1 MSVPRWREKVKDRA
15 LSILMEYKNKYMK
28 RIFSLLLLAMLSHL
42 YVAAKLEGSGYYRIW
57 NAAVLAQNKEKA
69 YCCVSCN
76 TYHMSTA
83 SGADQKIIS
92 IPLYPEQYSFTDP
105 SAIIYVQMPDAT
117 HKFDLSAQGVW
128 VSQLLDGSSLTLTGS
143 RDGEYV
149 LTGKVQGIES
159 PVYSTSEKSGRYDPK
174 YYYLTSS
181 NSNTAYKFW
190 GADKVDS
197 ESATNYFG
205 VKPTLSAKGKY
216 YAPFY
221 VSFPFETASDG
232 MKVYYVSKMN
242 KSGYTLEEING
253 IVPAATPVLIE
264 CSSDDPSKNRLK
276 LHEPGT
282 HGVRIAGNKLK
293 GVYFCNPNLGI
304 TWYPTSVTEFKP
316 ETMRIWKVENGEL
329 VLSNDGS
336 SLFYGSVASGVKMCC
351 LNANQSYLPVPADYA
366 TTMKEG
372 QADPVTVTFLNDEG
386 GILTTVEGF
395 PGDKITLPAEPTKTG
410 YTFAGWE
417 GLTDVFPEE
426 SKTVKPLW
434 TINQYTIT
442 FDSDGGNEV
451 APVTQDYGTA
461 VAIPAAPTKTGHT
474 FLGWEPAVP
483 TTMPAENV
491 TVKAKWQVNSY
502 SVKFLMDDNTVLKET
517 TQEYG
522 TPIVRPENPAKVGAE
537 FMGWIPEPD
546 ATVPAKDVVYT
557 AAFTGTEYTIT
568 FDTDGAGDIEPIK
581 GFYGTAV
588 QKPAAPV
595 KSGYTFLGWEPEIP
609 ATFSGNMTVKA
620 KWQMNQYTITF
631 DTDGGSTI
639 NPMTVDYNS
648 TIAVNIPTKEGYTF
662 LGWEPELPKTMPAN
676 DVTVKAKWQ
685 ANKYTITFD
694 TDGGSVVSPITADC
708 NSAVTAPTSPTKAGY
723 TFLGWEPELPQ
734 TMPAGNITVK
744 AQWKANAYTI
754 TFDAA
759 GGSAVSPIT
768 ADYNTA
774 ITAPAAPV
782 KEGYT
787 FLGWEPEL
795 PKTMPLDG
803 MTVKAKWQINQYTIK
818 FNCDGGSAV
827 SDMTQDYGTAVS
839 APDAPTKFGYTFAG
853 WQPELPATVPAQ
865 NITVKAVWQA
875 AKTGY
880 DISLSEGWNW
890 VSIPMMDEDMTDINT
905 LLGNGEWELG
915 DEVKSK
921 TAVAAYSKRNAK
933 WLGALAHQTK
943 LSGTVMYKIRSAKTQ
958 GVALKEGRVTVPAE
972 MNVTVNGGWN
982 HISYLPAE
990 PMLLSEA
997 LANYP
1002 AADGDVIKSET
1013 ASSLY
1018 SNDKGWEGELTVLE
1032 PGQGYMLMR
1041 NAGNPVTFRYPNE
1054 AQTKVEEQ
1062 PTAGTANRYADNMT
1076 VVATLAGVETEA
1088 GDSLAAIVRGEL
1100 RGTSAVS
1107 EDGTTILTVQG
1118 SGSELVSIALLR
1130 GGEVFATANTSLCY
1144 EVDAVVGSLGNPAAI
1159 SFVED
1164 DDTALPFNGG
1174 NVAAIYSADGKK
1186 VNTTNYNSLPAGTYI
1201 IYAVADG
1208 KTNIIKTT
1216 KK

>member
-1 MSVPRWREKVKDRA
+1 M
-15 LSILMEYKNKYMK
+15 
-28 RIFSLLLLAMLSHL
+28 LLAMLSHL

-57 NAAVLAQNKEKA
+57 NAAVLAKNKEKA
-69 YCCVSCN
+69 YCCVSCDSYYMN
-76 TYHMSTA
+76 TSAGT
-83 SGADQKIIS
+83 DQKIAS

-128 VSQLLDGSSLTLTGS
+128 VSQLLDGSSLTLSGNT
-143 RDGEYV
+143 DGNYV
-149 LTGKVQGIES
+149 LTGKVKGVET
-159 PVYSTSEKSGRYDPK
+159 PVYSTSRKSGIFGPK
-174 YYYLTSS
+174 YYVLTSS
-181 NSNTAYKFW
+181 NSDTSYKFW

-197 ESATNYFG
+197 ESDKNYFG

-253 IVPAATPVLIE
+253 IIPAATPVLIE

-282 HGVRIAGNKLK
+282 RGVRVADNKLK
-293 GVYFCNPNLGI
+293 GVYFCNPNLEI
-304 TWYPTSVTEFKP
+304 SQYNHAATEFKA
-316 ETMRIWKVENGEL
+316 ETMRIWKVVNDEL

-336 SLFYGSVASGVKMCC
+336 TLVDAEYVPGVPYLC
-351 LNANQSYLPVPADYA
+351 LNANQSYLPVPAGYA
-366 TTMKEG
+366 STMKEG

-386 GILTTVEGF
+386 GILTTIEGF

-426 SKTVKPLW
+426 GKTVKPLW
-434 TINQYTIT
+434 TISQYTIT

-522 TPIVRPENPAKVGAE
+522 TPIVRPENPTKVGAE

-676 DVTVKAKWQ
+676 DVMVKAKWQ
-685 ANKYTITFD
+685 ANKYTIMFD

-708 NSAVTAPTSPTKAGY
+708 NSAVAAPTSPTKAGY

-734 TMPAGNITVK
+734 TMPAGDLTVK
-744 AQWKANAYTI
+744 AKWMVNEYTI
-754 TFDAA
+754 TFDTD

-818 FNCDGGSAV
+818 FNSDGGSAV
-827 SDMTQDYGTAVS
+827 SDMTLDYGTAVS

-853 WQPELPATVPAQ
+853 WEPELPATVPAQ
-865 NITVKAVWQA
+865 NITVKAVWRA

-1032 PGQGYMLMR
+1032 PEQGYMLMR
-1041 NAGNPVTFRYPNE
+1041 NAGTPVTFRYPNE

-1076 VVATLAGVETEA
+1076 VIATLAGVETEA

-1118 SGSELVSIALLR
+1118 SGAELVSIALLR

-1201 IYAVADG
+1201 VYAVADG

>member
-1 MSVPRWREKVKDRA
+1 
-15 LSILMEYKNKYMK
+15 MK

-57 NAAVLAQNKEKA
+57 NAAVLAKNKEKA
-69 YCCVSCN
+69 YCCVSCDSYYMN
-76 TYHMSTA
+76 TSAGT
-83 SGADQKIIS
+83 DQKIAS

-128 VSQLLDGSSLTLTGS
+128 VSQLLDGSSLTLSGNT
-143 RDGEYV
+143 DGNYV
-149 LTGKVQGIES
+149 LTGKVKGVET
-159 PVYSTSEKSGRYDPK
+159 PVYSTSRKSGIFGPK
-174 YYYLTSS
+174 YYVLTSS
-181 NSNTAYKFW
+181 NSDTSYKFW

-197 ESATNYFG
+197 ESDKNYFG

-253 IVPAATPVLIE
+253 IIPAATPVLIE

-282 HGVRIAGNKLK
+282 RGVRVADNKLK
-293 GVYFCNPNLGI
+293 GVYFCNPNLEI
-304 TWYPTSVTEFKP
+304 SQYSHAATEFKA
-316 ETMRIWKVENGEL
+316 ETMRIWKVVNDEL

-336 SLFYGSVASGVKMCC
+336 TLVDAEYVPGVPYLC
-351 LNANQSYLPVPADYA
+351 LNANQSYLPVPAGYA
-366 TTMKEG
+366 SIMKEG

-426 SKTVKPLW
+426 SKTVKPMW

-451 APVTQDYGTA
+451 APVTQNYGTV

-522 TPIVRPENPAKVGAE
+522 TPIVVPENPTKTGE
-537 FMGWIPEPD
+537 TFLCWTPEVD

-557 AAFTGTEYTIT
+557 AVFTGSEFTIT
-568 FDTDGAGDIEPIK
+568 FDTDGAGEMEPMKVI
-581 GFYGTAV
+581 YGTAV
-588 QKPAAPV
+588 PKPAAPV
-595 KSGYTFLGWEPEIP
+595 
-609 ATFSGNMTVKA
+609 
-620 KWQMNQYTITF
+620 
-631 DTDGGSTI
+631 
-639 NPMTVDYNS
+639 
-648 TIAVNIPTKEGYTF
+648 
-662 LGWEPELPKTMPAN
+662 
-676 DVTVKAKWQ
+676 
-685 ANKYTITFD
+685 
-694 TDGGSVVSPITADC
+694 
-708 NSAVTAPTSPTKAGY
+708 KAGY

-734 TMPAGNITVK
+734 TMPAGDLTVK
-744 AQWKANAYTI
+744 ALWKANAYTI
-754 TFDAA
+754 TFDTD

-818 FNCDGGSAV
+818 FNSDGGSAV

-853 WQPELPATVPAQ
+853 WEPELPATVPAQ

-875 AKTGY
+875 AKTSY

-1018 SNDKGWEGELTVLE
+1018 SNAKGWEGELTVLE
-1032 PGQGYMLMR
+1032 PEQGYMLMR
-1041 NAGNPVTFRYPNE
+1041 NAGTPVTFRYPNE

-1088 GDSLAAIVRGEL
+1088 GDSLAAIVRGEI

-1118 SGSELVSIALLR
+1118 IGAELVSIALLR

-1174 NVAAIYSADGKK
+1174 NVSAIYSADGKK

-1201 IYAVADG
+1201 VYAVADG

>member
-1 MSVPRWREKVKDRA
+1 
-15 LSILMEYKNKYMK
+15 MK

-57 NAAVLAQNKEKA
+57 NAAILAKNKEKA
-69 YCCVSCN
+69 YCCVSCDSYYMN
-76 TYHMSTA
+76 TSAGT
-83 SGADQKIIS
+83 DQKIAS

-128 VSQLLDGSSLTLTGS
+128 VSQLLDGSSLTLSGNT
-143 RDGEYV
+143 DGNYV
-149 LTGKVQGIES
+149 LTGKVKGVET
-159 PVYSTSEKSGRYDPK
+159 PVYSTSRKSGIFGPK
-174 YYYLTSS
+174 YYVLTSS
-181 NSNTAYKFW
+181 NSDTSYKFW

-197 ESATNYFG
+197 ESDKNYFG

-253 IVPAATPVLIE
+253 IIPAATPVLIE

-282 HGVRIAGNKLK
+282 RGVRVADNKLK
-293 GVYFCNPNLGI
+293 GVYFCNPNLEI
-304 TWYPTSVTEFKP
+304 SQYSHAATEFKA
-316 ETMRIWKVENGEL
+316 ETMRIWKVVNDEL

-336 SLFYGSVASGVKMCC
+336 TLVDAEYVPGVPYLC

-417 GLTDVFPEE
+417 GLADVFPEE
-426 SKTVKPLW
+426 SKTVKPMW

-451 APVTQDYGTA
+451 APVTQNYGTA
-461 VAIPAAPTKTGHT
+461 VAIPATPTKTGH
-474 FLGWEPAVP
+474 
-483 TTMPAENV
+483 
-491 TVKAKWQVNSY
+491 
-502 SVKFLMDDNTVLKET
+502 
-517 TQEYG
+517 
-522 TPIVRPENPAKVGAE
+522 
-537 FMGWIPEPD
+537 
-546 ATVPAKDVVYT
+546 
-557 AAFTGTEYTIT
+557 
-568 FDTDGAGDIEPIK
+568 
-581 GFYGTAV
+581 
-588 QKPAAPV
+588 
-595 KSGYTFLGWEPEIP
+595 
-609 ATFSGNMTVKA
+609 
-620 KWQMNQYTITF
+620 
-631 DTDGGSTI
+631 
-639 NPMTVDYNS
+639 
-648 TIAVNIPTKEGYTF
+648 
-662 LGWEPELPKTMPAN
+662 
-676 DVTVKAKWQ
+676 
-685 ANKYTITFD
+685 
-694 TDGGSVVSPITADC
+694 
-708 NSAVTAPTSPTKAGY
+708 

-734 TMPAGNITVK
+734 TMPAGDLTVK
-744 AQWKANAYTI
+744 ALWKANAYTI

-774 ITAPAAPV
+774 ITAPSAPV

-853 WQPELPATVPAQ
+853 WEPELPATVPAQ

-875 AKTGY
+875 AKTSY

-890 VSIPMMDEDMTDINT
+890 VSIPMMDEDMTGINT
-905 LLGNGEWELG
+905 LLRNGEWELG

-1032 PGQGYMLMR
+1032 PEQGYMLMR

-1076 VVATLAGVETEA
+1076 VVATLAGVETEV
-1088 GDSLAAIVRGEL
+1088 GDSLAAIVRGEI

-1118 SGSELVSIALLR
+1118 IGAELVSIALLR

-1201 IYAVADG
+1201 VYAVADG

>member
-1 MSVPRWREKVKDRA
+1 
-15 LSILMEYKNKYMK
+15 MK

-57 NAAVLAQNKEKA
+57 NAAILAKNKEKA
-69 YCCVSCN
+69 YCCVSCDSYYMN
-76 TYHMSTA
+76 TSAGT
-83 SGADQKIIS
+83 DQKIAS

-128 VSQLLDGSSLTLTGS
+128 VSQLLDGSSLTLSGNT
-143 RDGEYV
+143 DGNYV
-149 LTGKVQGIES
+149 LTGKVKGVET
-159 PVYSTSEKSGRYDPK
+159 PVYSTSRKSGIFGPK
-174 YYYLTSS
+174 YYVLTSS
-181 NSNTAYKFW
+181 NSDTSYKFW

-197 ESATNYFG
+197 ESDKNYFG

-253 IVPAATPVLIE
+253 IIPAATPVLIE

-282 HGVRIAGNKLK
+282 RGVRVADNKLK
-293 GVYFCNPNLGI
+293 GVYFCNPNLEI
-304 TWYPTSVTEFKP
+304 SQYSHAATEFKA
-316 ETMRIWKVENGEL
+316 ETMRIWKVVNDEL

-336 SLFYGSVASGVKMCC
+336 TLVDAEYVPGVPYLC

-417 GLTDVFPEE
+417 GLADVFPEE
-426 SKTVKPLW
+426 SKTVKPMW

-451 APVTQDYGTA
+451 APVTQNYGTA
-461 VAIPAAPTKTGHT
+461 VAIPATPTKTGHT

-522 TPIVRPENPAKVGAE
+522 TPIVVPENPTKTGE
-537 FMGWIPEPD
+537 TFLCWTPEVD

-557 AAFTGTEYTIT
+557 AVFTGSEFTIT
-568 FDTDGAGDIEPIK
+568 FDTDGAGEMEPMKVI
-581 GFYGTAV
+581 YGTAV
-588 QKPAAPV
+588 
-595 KSGYTFLGWEPEIP
+595 
-609 ATFSGNMTVKA
+609 
-620 KWQMNQYTITF
+620 
-631 DTDGGSTI
+631 
-639 NPMTVDYNS
+639 
-648 TIAVNIPTKEGYTF
+648 
-662 LGWEPELPKTMPAN
+662 PK
-676 DVTVKAKWQ
+676 
-685 ANKYTITFD
+685 
-694 TDGGSVVSPITADC
+694 
-708 NSAVTAPTSPTKAGY
+708 PTSPTKAGY

-734 TMPAGNITVK
+734 TMPAGDLTVK
-744 AQWKANAYTI
+744 ALWKANAYTI

-774 ITAPAAPV
+774 ITAPSAPV

-853 WQPELPATVPAQ
+853 WEPELPATVPAQ

-875 AKTGY
+875 AKTSY

-997 LANYP
+997 LANYL

-1032 PGQGYMLMR
+1032 PEQGYMLMR

-1076 VVATLAGVETEA
+1076 VVATLAGVETEV
-1088 GDSLAAIVRGEL
+1088 GDSLAAIVRGEI

-1118 SGSELVSIALLR
+1118 IGAELVSIALLR

-1201 IYAVADG
+1201 VYAVADG

>member
-1 MSVPRWREKVKDRA
+1 M
-15 LSILMEYKNKYMK
+15 
-28 RIFSLLLLAMLSHL
+28 LLAMLSHL

-57 NAAVLAQNKEKA
+57 NAAVLAKNKEKA
-69 YCCVSCN
+69 YCCVSCDSYYMN
-76 TYHMSTA
+76 TSAGT
-83 SGADQKIIS
+83 DQKIAS

-128 VSQLLDGSSLTLTGS
+128 VSQLLDGSSLTLSGNT
-143 RDGEYV
+143 DGNYV
-149 LTGKVQGIES
+149 LTGKVKGVET
-159 PVYSTSEKSGRYDPK
+159 PVYSTSRKSGIFGPK
-174 YYYLTSS
+174 YYVLTSS
-181 NSNTAYKFW
+181 NSDTSYKFW

-197 ESATNYFG
+197 ESDKNYFG

-253 IVPAATPVLIE
+253 IIPAATPVLIE

-282 HGVRIAGNKLK
+282 RGVRVADNKLK
-293 GVYFCNPNLGI
+293 GVYFCNPNLEI
-304 TWYPTSVTEFKP
+304 SQYSHAATEFKA
-316 ETMRIWKVENGEL
+316 ETMRIWKVVNDEL

-336 SLFYGSVASGVKMCC
+336 TLVDAEYVPGVPYLC
-351 LNANQSYLPVPADYA
+351 LNANQSYLPVPAGYA
-366 TTMKEG
+366 SIMKEG

-522 TPIVRPENPAKVGAE
+522 TPIVRPENPTKVGAE

-676 DVTVKAKWQ
+676 DVTVKAKWK
-685 ANKYTITFD
+685 ANK
-694 TDGGSVVSPITADC
+694 
-708 NSAVTAPTSPTKAGY
+708 
-723 TFLGWEPELPQ
+723 
-734 TMPAGNITVK
+734 
-744 AQWKANAYTI
+744 
-754 TFDAA
+754 
-759 GGSAVSPIT
+759 
-768 ADYNTA
+768 
-774 ITAPAAPV
+774 
-782 KEGYT
+782 
-787 FLGWEPEL
+787 
-795 PKTMPLDG
+795 
-803 MTVKAKWQINQYTIK
+803 
-818 FNCDGGSAV
+818 
-827 SDMTQDYGTAVS
+827 
-839 APDAPTKFGYTFAG
+839 
-853 WQPELPATVPAQ
+853 
-865 NITVKAVWQA
+865 
-875 AKTGY
+875 
-880 DISLSEGWNW
+880 
-890 VSIPMMDEDMTDINT
+890 
-905 LLGNGEWELG
+905 
-915 DEVKSK
+915 
-921 TAVAAYSKRNAK
+921 
-933 WLGALAHQTK
+933 
-943 LSGTVMYKIRSAKTQ
+943 
-958 GVALKEGRVTVPAE
+958 
-972 MNVTVNGGWN
+972 
-982 HISYLPAE
+982 
-990 PMLLSEA
+990 
-997 LANYP
+997 
-1002 AADGDVIKSET
+1002 
-1013 ASSLY
+1013 
-1018 SNDKGWEGELTVLE
+1018 
-1032 PGQGYMLMR
+1032 
-1041 NAGNPVTFRYPNE
+1041 
-1054 AQTKVEEQ
+1054 
-1062 PTAGTANRYADNMT
+1062 
-1076 VVATLAGVETEA
+1076 
-1088 GDSLAAIVRGEL
+1088 
-1100 RGTSAVS
+1100 
-1107 EDGTTILTVQG
+1107 
-1118 SGSELVSIALLR
+1118 
-1130 GGEVFATANTSLCY
+1130 
-1144 EVDAVVGSLGNPAAI
+1144 
-1159 SFVED
+1159 
-1164 DDTALPFNGG
+1164 
-1174 NVAAIYSADGKK
+1174 
-1186 VNTTNYNSLPAGTYI
+1186 
-1201 IYAVADG
+1201 
-1208 KTNIIKTT
+1208 
-1216 KK
+1216 

>member
-1 MSVPRWREKVKDRA
+1 
-15 LSILMEYKNKYMK
+15 MK

-57 NAAVLAQNKEKA
+57 NAAILAKNKEKA
-69 YCCVSCN
+69 YCCVSCDSYYMN
-76 TYHMSTA
+76 TSAGT
-83 SGADQKIIS
+83 DQKIAS

-128 VSQLLDGSSLTLTGS
+128 VSQLLDGSSLTLSGNT
-143 RDGEYV
+143 DGNYV
-149 LTGKVQGIES
+149 LTGKVKGVET
-159 PVYSTSEKSGRYDPK
+159 PVYSTSRKSGIFGPK
-174 YYYLTSS
+174 YYVLTSS
-181 NSNTAYKFW
+181 NSDTSYKFW

-197 ESATNYFG
+197 ESDKNYFG

-253 IVPAATPVLIE
+253 IIPAATPVLIE

-282 HGVRIAGNKLK
+282 RGVRVADNKLK
-293 GVYFCNPNLGI
+293 GVYFCNPNLEI
-304 TWYPTSVTEFKP
+304 SQYSHAATEFKA
-316 ETMRIWKVENGEL
+316 ETMRIWKVVNDEL

-336 SLFYGSVASGVKMCC
+336 TLVDAEYVPGVPYLC

-417 GLTDVFPEE
+417 GLADVFPEE
-426 SKTVKPLW
+426 SKTVKPMW

-451 APVTQDYGTA
+451 APVTQNYGTA
-461 VAIPAAPTKTGHT
+461 VAIPATPTKTGHT

-522 TPIVRPENPAKVGAE
+522 TPIVVPENPTKTGE
-537 FMGWIPEPD
+537 TFLCWTPEVD

-557 AAFTGTEYTIT
+557 AVFTGSEFTIT
-568 FDTDGAGDIEPIK
+568 FDTDGAGEMEPMKVI
-581 GFYGTAV
+581 YGTAV
-588 QKPAAPV
+588 
-595 KSGYTFLGWEPEIP
+595 
-609 ATFSGNMTVKA
+609 
-620 KWQMNQYTITF
+620 
-631 DTDGGSTI
+631 
-639 NPMTVDYNS
+639 
-648 TIAVNIPTKEGYTF
+648 
-662 LGWEPELPKTMPAN
+662 PK
-676 DVTVKAKWQ
+676 
-685 ANKYTITFD
+685 
-694 TDGGSVVSPITADC
+694 
-708 NSAVTAPTSPTKAGY
+708 PTSPTKAGY

-734 TMPAGNITVK
+734 TMPAGDLTVK
-744 AQWKANAYTI
+744 ALWKANAYTI

-774 ITAPAAPV
+774 ITAPSAPV

-853 WQPELPATVPAQ
+853 WEPELPATVPAQ

-875 AKTGY
+875 AKTSY

-1032 PGQGYMLMR
+1032 PEQGYMLMR

-1076 VVATLAGVETEA
+1076 VVATLAGVETEV
-1088 GDSLAAIVRGEL
+1088 GDSLAAIVRGEI

-1118 SGSELVSIALLR
+1118 IGAELVSIALLR

-1201 IYAVADG
+1201 VYAVADG

>member
-1 MSVPRWREKVKDRA
+1 
-15 LSILMEYKNKYMK
+15 MK

-57 NAAVLAQNKEKA
+57 NAAILAKNKEKA
-69 YCCVSCN
+69 YCCVSCDSYYMN
-76 TYHMSTA
+76 TSAGT
-83 SGADQKIIS
+83 DQKIAS

-128 VSQLLDGSSLTLTGS
+128 VSQLLDGSSLTLSGNT
-143 RDGEYV
+143 DGNYV
-149 LTGKVQGIES
+149 LTGKVKGVET
-159 PVYSTSEKSGRYDPK
+159 PVYSTSRKYGIFGPK
-174 YYYLTSS
+174 YYVLTSS
-181 NSNTAYKFW
+181 NSDTSYKFW

-197 ESATNYFG
+197 ESDKNYFG

-253 IVPAATPVLIE
+253 IIPAATPVLIE

-282 HGVRIAGNKLK
+282 RGVRVADNKLK
-293 GVYFCNPNLGI
+293 GVYFCNPNLEI
-304 TWYPTSVTEFKP
+304 SQYSHAATEFKA
-316 ETMRIWKVENGEL
+316 ETMRIWKVVNDEL

-336 SLFYGSVASGVKMCC
+336 TLVDAEYVPGVPYLC

-417 GLTDVFPEE
+417 GLADVFPEE
-426 SKTVKPLW
+426 SKTVKPMW

-451 APVTQDYGTA
+451 APVTQNYGTA
-461 VAIPAAPTKTGHT
+461 VAIPATPTKTGHT

-522 TPIVRPENPAKVGAE
+522 TPIVVPENPTKTGE
-537 FMGWIPEPD
+537 TFLCWTPEVD

-557 AAFTGTEYTIT
+557 AVFTGSEFTIT
-568 FDTDGAGDIEPIK
+568 FDTDGAGEMEPMKVI
-581 GFYGTAV
+581 YGTAV
-588 QKPAAPV
+588 
-595 KSGYTFLGWEPEIP
+595 
-609 ATFSGNMTVKA
+609 
-620 KWQMNQYTITF
+620 
-631 DTDGGSTI
+631 
-639 NPMTVDYNS
+639 
-648 TIAVNIPTKEGYTF
+648 
-662 LGWEPELPKTMPAN
+662 PK
-676 DVTVKAKWQ
+676 
-685 ANKYTITFD
+685 
-694 TDGGSVVSPITADC
+694 
-708 NSAVTAPTSPTKAGY
+708 PTSPTKAGY

-734 TMPAGNITVK
+734 TMPAGDLTVK
-744 AQWKANAYTI
+744 ALWKANAYTI

-774 ITAPAAPV
+774 ITAPSAPV

-853 WQPELPATVPAQ
+853 WEPELPATVPAQ

-875 AKTGY
+875 AKTSY

-890 VSIPMMDEDMTDINT
+890 VSIPMMDEDMTGINT

-1032 PGQGYMLMR
+1032 PEQGYMLMR

-1076 VVATLAGVETEA
+1076 VVATLAGVETEV
-1088 GDSLAAIVRGEL
+1088 GDSLAAIVRGEI

-1118 SGSELVSIALLR
+1118 IGAELVSIALLR

-1201 IYAVADG
+1201 VYAVADG

>member
-1 MSVPRWREKVKDRA
+1 M
-15 LSILMEYKNKYMK
+15 
-28 RIFSLLLLAMLSHL
+28 LLAMLSHL

-57 NAAVLAQNKEKA
+57 NAAVLAKNKEKA
-69 YCCVSCN
+69 YCCVSCDSYYMN
-76 TYHMSTA
+76 TSAGT
-83 SGADQKIIS
+83 DQKIAS
-92 IPLYPEQYSFTDP
+92 IPLYPEKYSFTDP
-105 SAIIYVQMPDAT
+105 AAIIYVQMPDAT

-128 VSQLLDGSSLTLTGS
+128 VSQLLDGSSLTLSGNT
-143 RDGEYV
+143 DGNYV
-149 LTGKVQGIES
+149 LTGKVQGVET
-159 PVYSTSEKSGRYDPK
+159 PVYSTSQKFGIYGPK
-174 YYYLTSS
+174 YYVLTSS
-181 NSNTAYKFW
+181 NSDTSYKFW

-197 ESATNYFG
+197 ESAKNYFG

-221 VSFPFETASDG
+221 VSFPFETVSDG

-253 IVPAATPVLIE
+253 IIPAATPVLIE

-282 HGVRIAGNKLK
+282 AGTSVAGNKLK
-293 GVYFCNPNLGI
+293 GVYFCNPDLEI
-304 TWYPTSVTEFKP
+304 SQYKHAATEFKA
-316 ETMRIWKVENGEL
+316 ESMRIWKVVNDEL
-329 VLSNDGS
+329 VLSDDGS
-336 SLFYGSVASGVKMCC
+336 SLVDAEYVPGVPYLC
-351 LNANQSYLPVPADYA
+351 LNANQSYLPVPAGYA
-366 TTMKEG
+366 SIMKEG

-451 APVTQDYGTA
+451 APVTQNYGTV

-522 TPIVRPENPAKVGAE
+522 TPIVVPENPTKTGE
-537 FMGWIPEPD
+537 TFLCWTPEVD

-557 AAFTGTEYTIT
+557 AVFTGSEFTIT
-568 FDTDGAGDIEPIK
+568 FDTDGAGEMEPMKVI
-581 GFYGTAV
+581 YGTAV
-588 QKPAAPV
+588 
-595 KSGYTFLGWEPEIP
+595 
-609 ATFSGNMTVKA
+609 
-620 KWQMNQYTITF
+620 
-631 DTDGGSTI
+631 
-639 NPMTVDYNS
+639 
-648 TIAVNIPTKEGYTF
+648 
-662 LGWEPELPKTMPAN
+662 PK
-676 DVTVKAKWQ
+676 
-685 ANKYTITFD
+685 
-694 TDGGSVVSPITADC
+694 
-708 NSAVTAPTSPTKAGY
+708 PTSPTKAGY

-734 TMPAGNITVK
+734 TMPAGDLTVK
-744 AQWKANAYTI
+744 ALWKANAYTI

-774 ITAPAAPV
+774 ITAPSAPV

-853 WQPELPATVPAQ
+853 WEPELPATVPAQ

-1032 PGQGYMLMR
+1032 PEQGYMLMR

-1088 GDSLAAIVRGEL
+1088 GDSLAAIVRGEI

-1118 SGSELVSIALLR
+1118 SGAELVSIALLR

-1201 IYAVADG
+1201 VYAVADG

>member
-1 MSVPRWREKVKDRA
+1 M
-15 LSILMEYKNKYMK
+15 
-28 RIFSLLLLAMLSHL
+28 
-42 YVAAKLEGSGYYRIW
+42 
-57 NAAVLAQNKEKA
+57 
-69 YCCVSCN
+69 
-76 TYHMSTA
+76 
-83 SGADQKIIS
+83 
-92 IPLYPEQYSFTDP
+92 
-105 SAIIYVQMPDAT
+105 
-117 HKFDLSAQGVW
+117 
-128 VSQLLDGSSLTLTGS
+128 
-143 RDGEYV
+143 
-149 LTGKVQGIES
+149 
-159 PVYSTSEKSGRYDPK
+159 
-174 YYYLTSS
+174 
-181 NSNTAYKFW
+181 
-190 GADKVDS
+190 
-197 ESATNYFG
+197 
-205 VKPTLSAKGKY
+205 
-216 YAPFY
+216 
-221 VSFPFETASDG
+221 
-232 MKVYYVSKMN
+232 
-242 KSGYTLEEING
+242 
-253 IVPAATPVLIE
+253 
-264 CSSDDPSKNRLK
+264 
-276 LHEPGT
+276 
-282 HGVRIAGNKLK
+282 
-293 GVYFCNPNLGI
+293 
-304 TWYPTSVTEFKP
+304 
-316 ETMRIWKVENGEL
+316 
-329 VLSNDGS
+329 
-336 SLFYGSVASGVKMCC
+336 
-351 LNANQSYLPVPADYA
+351 
-366 TTMKEG
+366 
-372 QADPVTVTFLNDEG
+372 
-386 GILTTVEGF
+386 
-395 PGDKITLPAEPTKTG
+395 
-410 YTFAGWE
+410 
-417 GLTDVFPEE
+417 
-426 SKTVKPLW
+426 
-434 TINQYTIT
+434 
-442 FDSDGGNEV
+442 
-451 APVTQDYGTA
+451 
-461 VAIPAAPTKTGHT
+461 
-474 FLGWEPAVP
+474 
-483 TTMPAENV
+483 
-491 TVKAKWQVNSY
+491 
-502 SVKFLMDDNTVLKET
+502 
-517 TQEYG
+517 
-522 TPIVRPENPAKVGAE
+522 
-537 FMGWIPEPD
+537 
-546 ATVPAKDVVYT
+546 
-557 AAFTGTEYTIT
+557 
-568 FDTDGAGDIEPIK
+568 
-581 GFYGTAV
+581 
-588 QKPAAPV
+588 
-595 KSGYTFLGWEPEIP
+595 
-609 ATFSGNMTVKA
+609 
-620 KWQMNQYTITF
+620 
-631 DTDGGSTI
+631 
-639 NPMTVDYNS
+639 
-648 TIAVNIPTKEGYTF
+648 
-662 LGWEPELPKTMPAN
+662 
-676 DVTVKAKWQ
+676 
-685 ANKYTITFD
+685 
-694 TDGGSVVSPITADC
+694 VSPITADC

-734 TMPAGNITVK
+734 TMPAGDLTVK
-744 AQWKANAYTI
+744 ALWKANAYTI

-818 FNCDGGSAV
+818 FNSDGGSAV
-827 SDMTQDYGTAVS
+827 SDMTQDYGTTVS

-853 WQPELPATVPAQ
+853 WKPELPATVPAQ

-875 AKTGY
+875 AKTSY

-1032 PGQGYMLMR
+1032 PEQGYMLMR
-1041 NAGNPVTFRYPNE
+1041 NAGTPVTFRYPNE

-1088 GDSLAAIVRGEL
+1088 GDSLAAIVRGEI

-1174 NVAAIYSADGKK
+1174 NVSAIYSADGKK

-1201 IYAVADG
+1201 VYAVADG

>member
-1 MSVPRWREKVKDRA
+1 
-15 LSILMEYKNKYMK
+15 MK

-57 NAAVLAQNKEKA
+57 NAAVLAKNKEKA
-69 YCCVSCN
+69 YCCVSCDSYYMN
-76 TYHMSTA
+76 TSAGT
-83 SGADQKIIS
+83 DQKIAS
-92 IPLYPEQYSFTDP
+92 IPLYPEKYSFTDP
-105 SAIIYVQMPDAT
+105 AAIIYVQMPDAT

-128 VSQLLDGSSLTLTGS
+128 VSQLLDGSSLTLSGNT
-143 RDGEYV
+143 DGNYV
-149 LTGKVQGIES
+149 LTGKVQGVET
-159 PVYSTSEKSGRYDPK
+159 PVYSTSQKFGIYGPK
-174 YYYLTSS
+174 YYVLTSS
-181 NSNTAYKFW
+181 NSDTSYKFW

-197 ESATNYFG
+197 ESAKNYFG

-253 IVPAATPVLIE
+253 IIPAATPVLIE

-282 HGVRIAGNKLK
+282 RGVRVADNKLK
-293 GVYFCNPNLGI
+293 GVYFCNPDLEI
-304 TWYPTSVTEFKP
+304 SQYKHAATEFKA
-316 ETMRIWKVENGEL
+316 ESMRIWKVVNDEL
-329 VLSNDGS
+329 VLSDDGS
-336 SLFYGSVASGVKMCC
+336 SLVDAEYVPGVPYLC
-351 LNANQSYLPVPADYA
+351 LNANQSYLPVPAGYA
-366 TTMKEG
+366 SIMKEG

-461 VAIPAAPTKTGHT
+461 VAIPAVPTKTGHT

-522 TPIVRPENPAKVGAE
+522 TPIVVPENPTKAGE
-537 FMGWIPEPD
+537 TFLCWTPEVD

-557 AAFTGTEYTIT
+557 AVFTGSEFTIT
-568 FDTDGAGDIEPIK
+568 FDTDGAGEMEPMKVI
-581 GFYGTAV
+581 YGTAV
-588 QKPAAPV
+588 
-595 KSGYTFLGWEPEIP
+595 
-609 ATFSGNMTVKA
+609 
-620 KWQMNQYTITF
+620 
-631 DTDGGSTI
+631 
-639 NPMTVDYNS
+639 
-648 TIAVNIPTKEGYTF
+648 
-662 LGWEPELPKTMPAN
+662 PK
-676 DVTVKAKWQ
+676 
-685 ANKYTITFD
+685 
-694 TDGGSVVSPITADC
+694 
-708 NSAVTAPTSPTKAGY
+708 PTSPTKAGY
-723 TFLGWEPELPQ
+723 TFLGWEPELPK
-734 TMPAGNITVK
+734 TMPAGDLTVK
-744 AQWKANAYTI
+744 ALWKANAYTI

-768 ADYNTA
+768 ADYNSA
-774 ITAPAAPV
+774 ITAPSAPV

-853 WQPELPATVPAQ
+853 WEPELPATVPAQ

-875 AKTGY
+875 VKTSY

-1032 PGQGYMLMR
+1032 PEQGYMLMR

-1088 GDSLAAIVRGEL
+1088 GDSLAAIVRGEF

-1107 EDGTTILTVQG
+1107 ENGTTILTVQG
-1118 SGSELVSIALLR
+1118 SGAELVSIALLR

-1201 IYAVADG
+1201 VYAVADG

>member
-1 MSVPRWREKVKDRA
+1 
-15 LSILMEYKNKYMK
+15 MEYRNKYMK

-57 NAAVLAQNKEKA
+57 NAAILAKNKEKA
-69 YCCVSCN
+69 YCCVSCDSYYMN
-76 TYHMSTA
+76 TSAGT
-83 SGADQKIIS
+83 DQKIAS

-128 VSQLLDGSSLTLTGS
+128 VSQLLDGSSLTLSGNT
-143 RDGEYV
+143 DGNYV
-149 LTGKVQGIES
+149 LTGKVKGVET
-159 PVYSTSEKSGRYDPK
+159 PVYSTSRKSGIFGPK
-174 YYYLTSS
+174 YYVLTSS
-181 NSNTAYKFW
+181 NSDTSYKFW

-197 ESATNYFG
+197 ESDKNYFG

-253 IVPAATPVLIE
+253 IIPAATPVLIE

-282 HGVRIAGNKLK
+282 RGVRVADNKLK
-293 GVYFCNPNLGI
+293 GVYFCNPNLEI
-304 TWYPTSVTEFKP
+304 SQYSHAATEFKA
-316 ETMRIWKVENGEL
+316 ETMRIWKVVNDEL

-336 SLFYGSVASGVKMCC
+336 TLVDAEYVPGVPYLC

-417 GLTDVFPEE
+417 GLADVFPEE
-426 SKTVKPLW
+426 SKTVKPMW

-451 APVTQDYGTA
+451 APVTQNYGTA
-461 VAIPAAPTKTGHT
+461 VAIPATPTKTGHT

-522 TPIVRPENPAKVGAE
+522 TPIVVPENPTKTGE
-537 FMGWIPEPD
+537 TFLCWTPEVD

-557 AAFTGTEYTIT
+557 AVFTGSEFTIT
-568 FDTDGAGDIEPIK
+568 FDTDGAGEMEPMKVI
-581 GFYGTAV
+581 YGTAV
-588 QKPAAPV
+588 
-595 KSGYTFLGWEPEIP
+595 
-609 ATFSGNMTVKA
+609 
-620 KWQMNQYTITF
+620 
-631 DTDGGSTI
+631 
-639 NPMTVDYNS
+639 
-648 TIAVNIPTKEGYTF
+648 
-662 LGWEPELPKTMPAN
+662 PK
-676 DVTVKAKWQ
+676 
-685 ANKYTITFD
+685 
-694 TDGGSVVSPITADC
+694 
-708 NSAVTAPTSPTKAGY
+708 PTSPTKAGY

-734 TMPAGNITVK
+734 TMPAGDLTVK
-744 AQWKANAYTI
+744 ALWKANAYTI

-774 ITAPAAPV
+774 ITAPSAPV

-853 WQPELPATVPAQ
+853 WEPELPATVPAQ

-875 AKTGY
+875 AKTSY

-1032 PGQGYMLMR
+1032 PEQGYMLMR

-1076 VVATLAGVETEA
+1076 VVATLAGVETEV
-1088 GDSLAAIVRGEL
+1088 GDSLAAIVRGEI

-1118 SGSELVSIALLR
+1118 IGAELVSIALLR

-1201 IYAVADG
+1201 VYAVADG

>member
-1 MSVPRWREKVKDRA
+1 
-15 LSILMEYKNKYMK
+15 MK

-57 NAAVLAQNKEKA
+57 NAAILAKNKEKA
-69 YCCVSCN
+69 YCCVSCDSYYMN
-76 TYHMSTA
+76 TSAGT
-83 SGADQKIIS
+83 DQKIAS

-128 VSQLLDGSSLTLTGS
+128 VSQLLDGSSLTLSGNT
-143 RDGEYV
+143 DGNYV
-149 LTGKVQGIES
+149 LTGKVKGVET
-159 PVYSTSEKSGRYDPK
+159 PVYSTSRKYGIFGPK
-174 YYYLTSS
+174 YYVLTSS
-181 NSNTAYKFW
+181 NSDTSYKFW

-197 ESATNYFG
+197 ESDKNYFG

-253 IVPAATPVLIE
+253 IIPAATPVLIE

-282 HGVRIAGNKLK
+282 RGVRVADNKLK
-293 GVYFCNPNLGI
+293 GVYFCNPNLEI
-304 TWYPTSVTEFKP
+304 SQYSHAATEFKA
-316 ETMRIWKVENGEL
+316 ETMRIWKVVNDEL

-336 SLFYGSVASGVKMCC
+336 TLVDAEYVPEVPYLC

-417 GLTDVFPEE
+417 GLADVFPEE
-426 SKTVKPLW
+426 SKTVKPMW

-451 APVTQDYGTA
+451 APVTQNYGTA
-461 VAIPAAPTKTGHT
+461 VAIPATPTKTGHT

-522 TPIVRPENPAKVGAE
+522 TPIVVPENPTKTGE
-537 FMGWIPEPD
+537 TFLCWTPEVD

-557 AAFTGTEYTIT
+557 AVFTGSEFTIT
-568 FDTDGAGDIEPIK
+568 FDTDGAGEMEPMKVI
-581 GFYGTAV
+581 YGTAV
-588 QKPAAPV
+588 
-595 KSGYTFLGWEPEIP
+595 
-609 ATFSGNMTVKA
+609 
-620 KWQMNQYTITF
+620 
-631 DTDGGSTI
+631 
-639 NPMTVDYNS
+639 
-648 TIAVNIPTKEGYTF
+648 
-662 LGWEPELPKTMPAN
+662 PK
-676 DVTVKAKWQ
+676 
-685 ANKYTITFD
+685 
-694 TDGGSVVSPITADC
+694 
-708 NSAVTAPTSPTKAGY
+708 PTSPTKAGY

-734 TMPAGNITVK
+734 TMPAGDLTVK
-744 AQWKANAYTI
+744 ALWKANAYTI

-774 ITAPAAPV
+774 ITAPSAPV

-853 WQPELPATVPAQ
+853 WEPELPATVPAQ

-875 AKTGY
+875 AKTSY

-1032 PGQGYMLMR
+1032 PEQGYMLMR

-1076 VVATLAGVETEA
+1076 VVATLAGVETEV
-1088 GDSLAAIVRGEL
+1088 GDSLAAIVRGEI

-1118 SGSELVSIALLR
+1118 IGAELVSIALLR

-1201 IYAVADG
+1201 VYAVADG

>member
-1 MSVPRWREKVKDRA
+1 
-15 LSILMEYKNKYMK
+15 MK

-57 NAAVLAQNKEKA
+57 NAAILAKNKEKA
-69 YCCVSCN
+69 YCCVSCDSYYMN
-76 TYHMSTA
+76 TSAGT
-83 SGADQKIIS
+83 DQKIAS

-128 VSQLLDGSSLTLTGS
+128 VSQLLDGSSLTLSGNT
-143 RDGEYV
+143 DGNYV
-149 LTGKVQGIES
+149 LTGKVKGVET
-159 PVYSTSEKSGRYDPK
+159 PVYSTSRKSGIFGPK
-174 YYYLTSS
+174 YYVLTSS
-181 NSNTAYKFW
+181 NSDTSYKFW

-197 ESATNYFG
+197 ESDKNYFG

-253 IVPAATPVLIE
+253 IIPAATPVLIE

-282 HGVRIAGNKLK
+282 RGVRVADNKLK
-293 GVYFCNPNLGI
+293 GVYFCNPNLEI
-304 TWYPTSVTEFKP
+304 SQYSHAATEFKA
-316 ETMRIWKVENGEL
+316 ETMRIWKVVNDEL

-336 SLFYGSVASGVKMCC
+336 TLVDAEYVPGVPYLC
-351 LNANQSYLPVPADYA
+351 LNANQSYLPVPAGYA
-366 TTMKEG
+366 SIMKEG

-426 SKTVKPLW
+426 SKTVKPMW

-522 TPIVRPENPAKVGAE
+522 TPIVRPENPTKVGAE
-537 FMGWIPEPD
+537 FMGWVPEPD

-734 TMPAGNITVK
+734 TMPAGDLTVK
-744 AQWKANAYTI
+744 ALWKANAYTI

-774 ITAPAAPV
+774 ITAPSAPV

-818 FNCDGGSAV
+818 FNSDGGSAV

-1032 PGQGYMLMR
+1032 PEQGYMLMR
-1041 NAGNPVTFRYPNE
+1041 NAGTPVTFRYPNE

-1088 GDSLAAIVRGEL
+1088 GDSLAAIVRGEF

-1118 SGSELVSIALLR
+1118 SGAELVSIALLR

-1186 VNTTNYNSLPAGTYI
+1186 VNTINYNSLPAGTYI
-1201 IYAVADG
+1201 VYAVADG

>member
-1 MSVPRWREKVKDRA
+1 
-15 LSILMEYKNKYMK
+15 MK

-57 NAAVLAQNKEKA
+57 NAAILAKNKEKA
-69 YCCVSCN
+69 YCCVSCDSYYMN
-76 TYHMSTA
+76 TSAGT
-83 SGADQKIIS
+83 DQKIAS

-128 VSQLLDGSSLTLTGS
+128 VSQLLDGSSLTLSGNT
-143 RDGEYV
+143 DGNYV
-149 LTGKVQGIES
+149 LTGKVKGVET
-159 PVYSTSEKSGRYDPK
+159 PVYSTSRKSGIFGPK
-174 YYYLTSS
+174 YYVLTSS
-181 NSNTAYKFW
+181 NSDTSYKFW

-197 ESATNYFG
+197 ESDKNYFG

-253 IVPAATPVLIE
+253 IIPAATPVLIE

-282 HGVRIAGNKLK
+282 RGVRVADNKLK

-304 TWYPTSVTEFKP
+304 SQYSHAATEFKA
-316 ETMRIWKVENGEL
+316 ETMRIWKVVNDEL

-336 SLFYGSVASGVKMCC
+336 TLVDAEYVPGVPYLC

-417 GLTDVFPEE
+417 GLADVFPEE
-426 SKTVKPLW
+426 SKTVKPMW

-451 APVTQDYGTA
+451 APVTQNYGTA
-461 VAIPAAPTKTGHT
+461 VAIPATPTKTGHT

-522 TPIVRPENPAKVGAE
+522 TPIVVPENPTKTGE
-537 FMGWIPEPD
+537 TFLCWTPEVD

-557 AAFTGTEYTIT
+557 AVFTGSEFTIT
-568 FDTDGAGDIEPIK
+568 FDTDGAGEMEPMKVI
-581 GFYGTAV
+581 YGTAV
-588 QKPAAPV
+588 
-595 KSGYTFLGWEPEIP
+595 
-609 ATFSGNMTVKA
+609 
-620 KWQMNQYTITF
+620 
-631 DTDGGSTI
+631 
-639 NPMTVDYNS
+639 
-648 TIAVNIPTKEGYTF
+648 
-662 LGWEPELPKTMPAN
+662 PK
-676 DVTVKAKWQ
+676 
-685 ANKYTITFD
+685 
-694 TDGGSVVSPITADC
+694 
-708 NSAVTAPTSPTKAGY
+708 PTSPTKAGY

-734 TMPAGNITVK
+734 TMPAGDLTVK
-744 AQWKANAYTI
+744 ALWKANAYTI

-774 ITAPAAPV
+774 ITAPSAPV

-853 WQPELPATVPAQ
+853 WEPELPATVPAQ

-875 AKTGY
+875 AKTSY

-997 LANYP
+997 LANYL

-1032 PGQGYMLMR
+1032 PEQGYMLMR

-1076 VVATLAGVETEA
+1076 VVATLAGVETEV
-1088 GDSLAAIVRGEL
+1088 GDSLAAIVRGEI

-1118 SGSELVSIALLR
+1118 IGAELVSIALLR

-1201 IYAVADG
+1201 VYAVADG

>member
-1 MSVPRWREKVKDRA
+1 
-15 LSILMEYKNKYMK
+15 MK

-57 NAAVLAQNKEKA
+57 NAAVLAKNKEKA
-69 YCCVSCN
+69 YCCVTYNAFYMN
-76 TYHMSTA
+76 TSAGTSQYIT
-83 SGADQKIIS
+83 S
-92 IPLYPEQYSFTDP
+92 IPLYAEKYSFTDP
-105 SAIIYVQMPDAT
+105 AAIIYVQMPDAT

-128 VSQLLDGSSLTLTGS
+128 VSQLLDGSSLTLSGNT
-143 RDGEYV
+143 DGNYV
-149 LTGKVQGIES
+149 LTGKVQGVET
-159 PVYSTSEKSGRYDPK
+159 PVYSTSQKSGINGPT
-174 YYYLTSS
+174 YYVLTSY
-181 NSNTAYKFW
+181 NSDTSYKFW

-242 KSGYTLEEING
+242 KSGYTLEEIKG

-282 HGVRIAGNKLK
+282 RGVRVADNKLK
-293 GVYFCNPNLGI
+293 GIYFRNPDLSI
-304 TWYPTSVTEFKP
+304 TLYKNAVTEFNP
-316 ETMRIWKVENGEL
+316 ETMRIWNVVNDEL
-329 VLSNDGS
+329 VLSND
-336 SLFYGSVASGVKMCC
+336 ASTLSKVIISTKERITC
-351 LNANQSYLPVPADYA
+351 LNANQSYLPVPAGYA
-366 TTMKEG
+366 SIMKEG

-451 APVTQDYGTA
+451 APVTQNYGTA
-461 VAIPAAPTKTGHT
+461 VAIPATPTKTGHT

-522 TPIVRPENPAKVGAE
+522 TPIVVPENPTKTGE
-537 FMGWIPEPD
+537 TFLCWTPEVD

-557 AAFTGTEYTIT
+557 AVFTGSEFTIT
-568 FDTDGAGDIEPIK
+568 FDTDGAGEMEPMKVI
-581 GFYGTAV
+581 YGTAV
-588 QKPAAPV
+588 PKPAAPV
-595 KSGYTFLGWEPEIP
+595 
-609 ATFSGNMTVKA
+609 
-620 KWQMNQYTITF
+620 
-631 DTDGGSTI
+631 
-639 NPMTVDYNS
+639 
-648 TIAVNIPTKEGYTF
+648 
-662 LGWEPELPKTMPAN
+662 
-676 DVTVKAKWQ
+676 
-685 ANKYTITFD
+685 
-694 TDGGSVVSPITADC
+694 
-708 NSAVTAPTSPTKAGY
+708 KAGY

-734 TMPAGNITVK
+734 TMPAGDLTVK
-744 AQWKANAYTI
+744 ALWKANAYTI

-803 MTVKAKWQINQYTIK
+803 MTVKAKWQINQYIIK

-853 WQPELPATVPAQ
+853 WEPELPATVPAQ

-875 AKTGY
+875 AKTSY

-1018 SNDKGWEGELTVLE
+1018 SNAKGWEGELTVLE
-1032 PGQGYMLMR
+1032 PEQGYMLMR

-1118 SGSELVSIALLR
+1118 IGAELVSIALLR

-1174 NVAAIYSADGKK
+1174 NVSAIYSADGKK

-1201 IYAVADG
+1201 VYAVADG

>member
-1 MSVPRWREKVKDRA
+1 M
-15 LSILMEYKNKYMK
+15 
-28 RIFSLLLLAMLSHL
+28 LLAMLSHL

-57 NAAVLAQNKEKA
+57 NAAVLAKNKEKA
-69 YCCVSCN
+69 YCCVSCDSYYMN
-76 TYHMSTA
+76 TSAGT
-83 SGADQKIIS
+83 DQKIAS
-92 IPLYPEQYSFTDP
+92 IPLYPEKYSFTDP
-105 SAIIYVQMPDAT
+105 AAIIYVQMPDAT

-128 VSQLLDGSSLTLTGS
+128 VSQLLDGSSLTLSGNT
-143 RDGEYV
+143 DGNYV
-149 LTGKVQGIES
+149 LTGKVQGVET
-159 PVYSTSEKSGRYDPK
+159 PVYSTSQKFGIYGPK
-174 YYYLTSS
+174 YYVLTSS
-181 NSNTAYKFW
+181 NSDTSYKFW

-197 ESATNYFG
+197 ESAQNYFG

-253 IVPAATPVLIE
+253 IIPAATPVLIE

-282 HGVRIAGNKLK
+282 RGVRVADNKLK
-293 GVYFCNPNLGI
+293 GVYFCNPDLEI
-304 TWYPTSVTEFKP
+304 SQYKHAATEFKA
-316 ETMRIWKVENGEL
+316 ESMRIWKVVNDEL
-329 VLSNDGS
+329 VLSDDGS
-336 SLFYGSVASGVKMCC
+336 SLVDAEYVPGVPYLC
-351 LNANQSYLPVPADYA
+351 LNANQSYLPVPAGYA
-366 TTMKEG
+366 SIMKEG

-461 VAIPAAPTKTGHT
+461 VAIPATPTKTGHT

-522 TPIVRPENPAKVGAE
+522 TPIVVPENPTKTGE
-537 FMGWIPEPD
+537 TFLCWTPEVD

-557 AAFTGTEYTIT
+557 AVFTGSEFTII
-568 FDTDGAGDIEPIK
+568 FDTDGAGEMEPMKVI
-581 GFYGTAV
+581 YGTAV
-588 QKPAAPV
+588 
-595 KSGYTFLGWEPEIP
+595 
-609 ATFSGNMTVKA
+609 
-620 KWQMNQYTITF
+620 
-631 DTDGGSTI
+631 
-639 NPMTVDYNS
+639 
-648 TIAVNIPTKEGYTF
+648 
-662 LGWEPELPKTMPAN
+662 PK
-676 DVTVKAKWQ
+676 
-685 ANKYTITFD
+685 
-694 TDGGSVVSPITADC
+694 
-708 NSAVTAPTSPTKAGY
+708 PTSPTKAGY
-723 TFLGWEPELPQ
+723 TFMGWEPELPQ
-734 TMPAGNITVK
+734 TMPAGDLTVK
-744 AQWKANAYTI
+744 AKWMVNEYTI
-754 TFDAA
+754 TFDTD

-774 ITAPAAPV
+774 ITAPSAPV

-818 FNCDGGSAV
+818 FNSDGGSAV
-827 SDMTQDYGTAVS
+827 SDMTLDYGTAVS

-853 WQPELPATVPAQ
+853 WEPELPATVPAQ

-875 AKTGY
+875 AKTSYG
-880 DISLSEGWNW
+880 ISLSEGWNW

-1032 PGQGYMLMR
+1032 PEQGYMLMR

-1062 PTAGTANRYADNMT
+1062 PTAGTASRYADNMT

-1088 GDSLAAIVRGEL
+1088 GDSLAAIVRGEF

-1118 SGSELVSIALLR
+1118 SGAELVSIALLR

-1201 IYAVADG
+1201 VYAVADG

>member
-1 MSVPRWREKVKDRA
+1 
-15 LSILMEYKNKYMK
+15 MK

-57 NAAVLAQNKEKA
+57 NAAVLAKNKEKA
-69 YCCVSCN
+69 YCCVSCDSYYMN
-76 TYHMSTA
+76 TSAGT
-83 SGADQKIIS
+83 DQKIAS

-128 VSQLLDGSSLTLTGS
+128 VSQLLDGSSLTLSGNT
-143 RDGEYV
+143 DGNYV
-149 LTGKVQGIES
+149 LTGKVKGVET
-159 PVYSTSEKSGRYDPK
+159 PVYSTSRKSGIFGPK
-174 YYYLTSS
+174 YYVLTSS
-181 NSNTAYKFW
+181 NSDTSYKFW

-197 ESATNYFG
+197 ESDKNYFG

-253 IVPAATPVLIE
+253 IIPAATPVLVE

-282 HGVRIAGNKLK
+282 RGVRVADNKLK
-293 GVYFCNPNLGI
+293 GVYFCNPNLEI
-304 TWYPTSVTEFKP
+304 SQYSHAATEFKA
-316 ETMRIWKVENGEL
+316 ETMRIWKVVNDEL

-336 SLFYGSVASGVKMCC
+336 TLVDAEYVPGVPYLC
-351 LNANQSYLPVPADYA
+351 LNANQSYLPVPAGYA
-366 TTMKEG
+366 SIMKEG

-426 SKTVKPLW
+426 SKTVKPMW

-451 APVTQDYGTA
+451 APVTQNYGTV

-522 TPIVRPENPAKVGAE
+522 TPIVVPENPTKTGE
-537 FMGWIPEPD
+537 TFLCWTPEVD

-557 AAFTGTEYTIT
+557 AVFTGSEFTIT
-568 FDTDGAGDIEPIK
+568 FDTDGAGEMEPMKVI
-581 GFYGTAV
+581 YGTAV
-588 QKPAAPV
+588 PKPAAPV
-595 KSGYTFLGWEPEIP
+595 
-609 ATFSGNMTVKA
+609 
-620 KWQMNQYTITF
+620 
-631 DTDGGSTI
+631 
-639 NPMTVDYNS
+639 
-648 TIAVNIPTKEGYTF
+648 
-662 LGWEPELPKTMPAN
+662 
-676 DVTVKAKWQ
+676 
-685 ANKYTITFD
+685 
-694 TDGGSVVSPITADC
+694 
-708 NSAVTAPTSPTKAGY
+708 KAGY

-818 FNCDGGSAV
+818 FNSDGGSAV

-1032 PGQGYMLMR
+1032 PEQGYMLMR
-1041 NAGNPVTFRYPNE
+1041 NAGTPVTFRYPNE

-1088 GDSLAAIVRGEL
+1088 GDSLAAIVRGEF

-1118 SGSELVSIALLR
+1118 SGAELVSIALLR

-1174 NVAAIYSADGKK
+1174 NVSAIYSADGKK

-1201 IYAVADG
+1201 VYAVADG

>member
-1 MSVPRWREKVKDRA
+1 
-15 LSILMEYKNKYMK
+15 MK

-57 NAAVLAQNKEKA
+57 NAAVLAKNKEKA
-69 YCCVSCN
+69 YCCVSCDSYYMN
-76 TYHMSTA
+76 TSAGT
-83 SGADQKIIS
+83 DQKIAS

-128 VSQLLDGSSLTLTGS
+128 VSQLLDGSSLTLSGNT
-143 RDGEYV
+143 DGNYV
-149 LTGKVQGIES
+149 LTGKVKGVET
-159 PVYSTSEKSGRYDPK
+159 PVYSTSRKSGIFGPK
-174 YYYLTSS
+174 YYVLTSS
-181 NSNTAYKFW
+181 NSDTSYKFW

-197 ESATNYFG
+197 ESDKNYFG

-253 IVPAATPVLIE
+253 IIPAATPVLIE

-282 HGVRIAGNKLK
+282 RGVRVADNKLK
-293 GVYFCNPNLGI
+293 GVYFCNPNLEI
-304 TWYPTSVTEFKP
+304 SQYSHAATEFKA
-316 ETMRIWKVENGEL
+316 ETMRIWKVVNDEL

-336 SLFYGSVASGVKMCC
+336 TLVDAEYVPGVPYLC

-386 GILTTVEGF
+386 GKLTTVEGF

-537 FMGWIPEPD
+537 FMGWVPEPD

-588 QKPAAPV
+588 QKPADPI
-595 KSGYTFLGWEPEIP
+595 KTGHTFLGWEPEIP

-685 ANKYTITFD
+685 ANKYTIMFD

-708 NSAVTAPTSPTKAGY
+708 NSAVAAPTSPTKAGY

-818 FNCDGGSAV
+818 FNSDGGSAV
-827 SDMTQDYGTAVS
+827 SDMTLDYGTAVS

-853 WQPELPATVPAQ
+853 WEPELPATVPAQ

-875 AKTGY
+875 AKTSY

-1032 PGQGYMLMR
+1032 PEQGYMLMR

-1118 SGSELVSIALLR
+1118 SGAELVSIALLR

-1174 NVAAIYSADGKK
+1174 NVSAIYSADGKK

-1201 IYAVADG
+1201 VYAVADG

>member
-1 MSVPRWREKVKDRA
+1 
-15 LSILMEYKNKYMK
+15 MK

-57 NAAVLAQNKEKA
+57 NAAILAKNKEKA
-69 YCCVSCN
+69 YCCVSCDSYYMN
-76 TYHMSTA
+76 TSAGT
-83 SGADQKIIS
+83 DQKIAS

-128 VSQLLDGSSLTLTGS
+128 VSQLLDGSSLTLSGNT
-143 RDGEYV
+143 DGNYV
-149 LTGKVQGIES
+149 LTGKVKGVET
-159 PVYSTSEKSGRYDPK
+159 PVYSTSRKYGIFGPK
-174 YYYLTSS
+174 YYVLTSS
-181 NSNTAYKFW
+181 NSDTSYKFW

-197 ESATNYFG
+197 ESDKNYFG

-253 IVPAATPVLIE
+253 IIPAATPVLIE

-282 HGVRIAGNKLK
+282 RGVRVADNKLK
-293 GVYFCNPNLGI
+293 GVYFCNPNLEI
-304 TWYPTSVTEFKP
+304 SQYSHAATEFKA
-316 ETMRIWKVENGEL
+316 ETMRIWKVVNDEL

-336 SLFYGSVASGVKMCC
+336 TLVDAECVPGVPYLC

-417 GLTDVFPEE
+417 GLADVFPEE
-426 SKTVKPLW
+426 SKTVKPMW

-451 APVTQDYGTA
+451 APVTQNYGTA
-461 VAIPAAPTKTGHT
+461 VAIPATPTKTGHT

-522 TPIVRPENPAKVGAE
+522 TPIVVPENPTKTGE
-537 FMGWIPEPD
+537 TFLCWTPEVD

-557 AAFTGTEYTIT
+557 AVFTGSEFTIT
-568 FDTDGAGDIEPIK
+568 FDTDGAGEMEPMKVI
-581 GFYGTAV
+581 YGTAV
-588 QKPAAPV
+588 
-595 KSGYTFLGWEPEIP
+595 
-609 ATFSGNMTVKA
+609 
-620 KWQMNQYTITF
+620 
-631 DTDGGSTI
+631 
-639 NPMTVDYNS
+639 
-648 TIAVNIPTKEGYTF
+648 
-662 LGWEPELPKTMPAN
+662 PK
-676 DVTVKAKWQ
+676 
-685 ANKYTITFD
+685 
-694 TDGGSVVSPITADC
+694 
-708 NSAVTAPTSPTKAGY
+708 PTSPTKAGY

-734 TMPAGNITVK
+734 TMPAGDLTVK
-744 AQWKANAYTI
+744 ALWKANAYTI

-774 ITAPAAPV
+774 ITAPSAPV

-853 WQPELPATVPAQ
+853 WEPELPATVPAQ

-875 AKTGY
+875 AKTSY

-890 VSIPMMDEDMTDINT
+890 VSIPMMDEDMTGINT

-1032 PGQGYMLMR
+1032 PEQGYMLMR

-1076 VVATLAGVETEA
+1076 VVATLAGVETEV
-1088 GDSLAAIVRGEL
+1088 GDSLAAIVRGEI

-1118 SGSELVSIALLR
+1118 IGAELVSIALLR

-1201 IYAVADG
+1201 VYAVADG

>member
-1 MSVPRWREKVKDRA
+1 
-15 LSILMEYKNKYMK
+15 MK

-57 NAAVLAQNKEKA
+57 NAAILAKNKEKA
-69 YCCVSCN
+69 YCCVSCDSYYMN
-76 TYHMSTA
+76 TSAGT
-83 SGADQKIIS
+83 DQKIAS

-128 VSQLLDGSSLTLTGS
+128 VSQLLDGSSLTLSGNT
-143 RDGEYV
+143 DGNYV
-149 LTGKVQGIES
+149 LTGKVKGVET
-159 PVYSTSEKSGRYDPK
+159 PVYSTSRKSGIFGPK
-174 YYYLTSS
+174 YYVLTSS
-181 NSNTAYKFW
+181 NSDTSYKFW

-197 ESATNYFG
+197 ESDKNYFG

-253 IVPAATPVLIE
+253 IIPAATPVLIE

-282 HGVRIAGNKLK
+282 RGVRVADNKLK
-293 GVYFCNPNLGI
+293 GVYFCNPNLAI
-304 TWYPTSVTEFKP
+304 SQYSHAATEFKA
-316 ETMRIWKVENGEL
+316 ETMRIWKVVNDEL

-336 SLFYGSVASGVKMCC
+336 TLVDAEYVPGVPYLC

-417 GLTDVFPEE
+417 GLADVFPEE
-426 SKTVKPLW
+426 SKTVKPMW

-451 APVTQDYGTA
+451 APVTQNYGTA
-461 VAIPAAPTKTGHT
+461 VAIPATPTKTGHT

-522 TPIVRPENPAKVGAE
+522 TPIVVPENPTKTGE
-537 FMGWIPEPD
+537 TFLCWTPEVD

-557 AAFTGTEYTIT
+557 AVFTGSEFTIT
-568 FDTDGAGDIEPIK
+568 FDTDGAGEMEPMKVI
-581 GFYGTAV
+581 YGTAV
-588 QKPAAPV
+588 
-595 KSGYTFLGWEPEIP
+595 
-609 ATFSGNMTVKA
+609 
-620 KWQMNQYTITF
+620 
-631 DTDGGSTI
+631 
-639 NPMTVDYNS
+639 
-648 TIAVNIPTKEGYTF
+648 
-662 LGWEPELPKTMPAN
+662 PK
-676 DVTVKAKWQ
+676 
-685 ANKYTITFD
+685 
-694 TDGGSVVSPITADC
+694 
-708 NSAVTAPTSPTKAGY
+708 PTSPTKAGY

-734 TMPAGNITVK
+734 TMPAGDLTVK
-744 AQWKANAYTI
+744 ALWKANAYTI

-774 ITAPAAPV
+774 ITAPSAPV

-853 WQPELPATVPAQ
+853 WEPELPATVPAQ

-875 AKTGY
+875 AKTSY

-997 LANYP
+997 LANYL

-1032 PGQGYMLMR
+1032 PEQGYMLMR

-1076 VVATLAGVETEA
+1076 VVATLAGVETEV
-1088 GDSLAAIVRGEL
+1088 GDSLAAIVRGEI

-1118 SGSELVSIALLR
+1118 IGAELVSIALLR

-1201 IYAVADG
+1201 VYAVADG